1 MSQDHVHSEP
11 AMNKQKLWGGR
22 FSGATDPLMDKFNA
36 SLPFDK
42 ILYSAD
48 ITASQVFFFLLLS
61 FFLIILLLLLL
72 HSSFFSF
79 HFFFLRPPRTNKHFF
94 CFSCPQAY
102 AEALQHQKI
111 LTEAELKSI
120 VDGLELVRKE
130 VCGIVE
136 GFGVMQSSDL

>member
-11 AMNKQKLWGGR
+11 AMKKQKLWGGR

-48 ITASQVFFFLLLS
+48 ITASQVLFFLLLS
-61 FFLIILLLLLL
+61 FFLILLSSSFLLSLLL
-72 HSSFFSF
+72 FSF
-79 HFFFLRPPRTNKHFF
+79 FFFLSSPTNKRFA
-94 CFSCPQAY
+94 QAY

-130 VCGIVE
+130 VWMPLLTSA
-136 GFGVMQSSDL
+136 FSDNV